1 MSKIATVL
9 NEEIV
14 RLSRK
19 ECRQQIEPIRK
30 TTTQM
35 RHDVAALKRQVAQLE
50 RQVAMLS
57 RKVIGAASVKA
68 NTNTKTSRYSAKGLQ
83 AHRSRLDLSALD
95 FGKLLGVSAQSIYNW
110 ESEKARPRAEQIA
123 RFGAL
128 RGLGKREVA
137 GRLEELA
144 TTNR

>member
-1 MSKIATVL
+1 MSKIGSAL

-35 RHDVAALKRQVAQLE
+35 RHEVAALKRQVAQLE
-50 RQVAMLS
+50 RQVAVLS
-57 RKVIGAASVKA
+57 RKVIGAVSVKVGA
-68 NTNTKTSRYSAKGLQ
+68 NTKTSRFSAKGLQ
-83 AHRSRLDLSALD
+83 AQRARVELSAADL
-95 FGKLLGVSAQSIYNW
+95 GKLLGVSAKSIYNW

-123 RFGAL
+123 KVAAL

-137 GRLEELA
+137 ARLGQLA
-144 TTNR
+144 GTKG